1 MEGGA
6 GRRVAGG
13 GLGGDSQGD
22 SQGTRWGFPGDSRSF
37 WGTRSEKRSIF
48 LGFQGDSPET
58 TLGFYKIKK
67 GVVRCW
73 VWHAERCRAPR
84 LASI

>member
-22 SQGTRWGFPGDSRSF
+22 SQGTRWGFLGDSRPF
-37 WGTRSEKRSIF
+37 WGTRSEIRSIF
-48 LGFQGDSPET
+48 LGLQGESPET
-58 TLGFYKIKK
+58 TRGFYNIKRGK
-67 GVVRCW
+67 
-73 VWHAERCRAPR
+73 
-84 LASI
+84 